1 MPTWLD
7 QHRGVIFGLLAA
19 VAVAGAGLFYL
30 KQPTPPPI
38 EIAAVD
44 PTPTATATPQPLPTA
59 TPGPVRVYITGAVAT
74 EDVYFMPPGSIIK
87 DVVEAAGGFT
97 AEADHTRINLA
108 LEVQDQQQIHVPR
121 RDEASPPPPVQGG
134 ATPRPARAKTIDL
147 APAAGVINL
156 NTATLEELDTL
167 PGIGPAIAKRII
179 EYRDNTGRFA
189 TIEDITQV
197 SGIGEATLAKIKPLI
212 TVE

>member
-7 QHRGVIFGLLAA
+7 QHRGLVFGLLSA
-19 VAVAGAGLFYL
+19 VTITGAGVFYL
-30 KQPTPPPI
+30 RQPAPPPI
-38 EIAAVD
+38 EIATVE
-44 PTPTATATPQPLPTA
+44 PQPTATATTQPTPTA
-59 TPGPVRVYITGAVAT
+59 TPGPVRVYITGAVAN

-87 DVVEAAGGFT
+87 DVVESAGGFT

-121 RDEASPPPPVQGG
+121 RDETNPPPPIQGG
-134 ATPRPARAKTIDL
+134 PAPEKARANAIEP
-147 APAAGVINL
+147 APAGGVINL
-156 NTATLEELDTL
+156 NTATIDELDTL

-179 EYRDNTGRFA
+179 EYRDTAGRF
-189 TIEDITQV
+189 TSIEEITQV
-197 SGIGEATLAKIKPLI
+197 SGIGEATLAKIRPLI